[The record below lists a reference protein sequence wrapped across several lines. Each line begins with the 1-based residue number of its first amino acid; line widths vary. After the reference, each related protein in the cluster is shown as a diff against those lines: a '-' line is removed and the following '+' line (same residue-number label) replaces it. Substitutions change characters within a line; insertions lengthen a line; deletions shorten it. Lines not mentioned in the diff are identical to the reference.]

1 MTLKMGKFCSQVQ
14 VLVEGLN
21 MESQFL
27 RPIFTLMQEVI
38 GKWKERDGSE
48 DKNNINFWHED
59 ARAMLTLL
67 EEEPTH
73 RGFHYSSVLPDH
85 GGIAMST

>member
-1 MTLKMGKFCSQVQ
+1 MQ

-21 MESQFL
+21 MESGFL
-27 RPIFTLMQEVI
+27 RPSFNLMPEVI
-38 GKWKERDGSE
+38 GKWKERNWSE
-48 DKNNINFWHED
+48 DKNDINFWHED
-59 ARAMLTLL
+59 ARVMLTLL

-85 GGIAMST
+85 GGVAMSTSS